1 MSLPFSRAHP
11 RMKVMSDN
19 GTRKDQTT
27 LEGQVL
33 IAMPGMSDPRFQKSL
48 VYVCTHGEDGA
59 MGLIVNK
66 RAERLTVAALLRR
79 LDLPASEDH
88 EQMPVRYGGP
98 VETMRGFVLHSADY
112 PGDEGTLQVDDEVS
126 MSFSMDVLRDIAE
139 GNGPRRVAIALG
151 YSGWAPGQLEGE
163 LQMNGWL
170 YCPPDEEMLFGDED
184 GEEKWDKALAKI
196 GVDPA
201 LLGAGGTA

>member
-1 MSLPFSRAHP
+1 MGRATHGIAA
-11 RMKVMSDN
+11 DF
-19 GTRKDQTT
+19 

-48 VYVCTHGEDGA
+48 VYLCSHSEEGA

-66 RAERLTVAALLRR
+66 PADRLTLGGLLRR
-79 LDLPASEDH
+79 LDIKPCDKVEDD
-88 EQMPVRYGGP
+88 PVRYGGP
-98 VETMRGFVLHSADY
+98 VETMRGFVLHSGEF
-112 PGDEGTLQVDDEVS
+112 PGDEGTLRVEDDVS
-126 MSFSMDVLRDIAE
+126 MSFSMDVLHAIARGE
-139 GNGPRRVAIALG
+139 GPRRSLVALG

-170 YCPPDEEMLFGDED
+170 ACKPDEEMLFGAED
-184 GEEKWDKALAKI
+184 DGKWDKALAKI

-201 LLGAGGTA
+201 LLGPGGTA